1 MYYIEKGLGRG
12 WKPLAVLFALFG
24 GFASFGIGNISQS
37 SEIAGAM
44 NGLFG
49 IDPLVTG
56 ILLAVI
62 VGVVIIGGVKRIG
75 QVASYLVPFMASFY
89 ILAGIA
95 VILLRIT
102 QVPPL
107 WHPLSPAP
115 SALRQWEGASLA
127 TPSWRP

>member
-1 MYYIEKGLGRG
+1 
-12 WKPLAVLFALFG
+12 
-24 GFASFGIGNISQS
+24 
-37 SEIAGAM
+37 M

-95 VILLRIT
+95 VYSAAYYPGSRRFGI
-102 QVPPL
+102 
-107 WHPLSPAP
+107 HCHPAP